1 MKKTLLLAITTFIG
15 SMTLA
20 QDCSDLF
27 ISEYVEGWSN
37 NKAIEIYNPTDTD
50 IDLSQYIV
58 VRYSNG
64 STSATPANAVAL
76 IGTIPS
82 LGTHVGVIEK
92 LDQAGTGQEAPVWD
106 SLQARAD
113 QFYCP
118 EYSVSN
124 AFYWNGNDVVVLAKG
139 SIGDILNAELIDMF
153 GKLGEDPGV
162 AWTSDF
168 PYTGLGDEV
177 TKDHSMIRKASVL
190 GGVTNIPS
198 FFDPL
203 AEYDSIPAVV
213 DIGGQLYGNWF
224 SLGEHTCDCATIGLN
239 EEIVNN
245 QVRVHPNPSTAE
257 FSVSGI
263 SSYSSIVVL
272 NSLGQEVRS
281 INNNSKSVV
290 SFDLSARRGVYFVK
304 LSAKDG
310 STITKRVII
319 K

>member
-1 MKKTLLLAITTFIG
+1 MKKTLLLIATCIG
-15 SMTLA
+15 SMTMA

-37 NKAIEIYNPTDTD
+37 NKAIELYNPTDAD
-50 IDLSQYIV
+50 IDLSQYII

-118 EYSVSN
+118 EYNVSN

-168 PYTGLGDEV
+168 PYTGAGDEV
-177 TKDHSMIRKASVL
+177 TKDHSMIRKASIL
-190 GGVTNIPS
+190 GGVTNLPS

-203 AEYDSIPAVV
+203 EEYDSIPAVV

-224 SLGEHTCDCATIGLN
+224 SLGEHTCDCATLGFS
-239 EEIVNN
+239 EEISNAP
-245 QVRVHPNPSTAE
+245 VRVFPNPSTAE
-257 FSVSGI
+257 FDVSGVAT
-263 SSYSSIVVL
+263 YNTLVVL
-272 NSLGQEVRS
+272 NSLGQEVRR
-281 INNNSKSVV
+281 IENNTKSVV
-290 SFDLSARRGVYFVK
+290 SFDFSGRRGVYFVK
-304 LSAKDG
+304 MSAIDG
-310 STITKRVII
+310 STITKRVIV